1 MPKGKCFQNVIA
13 FGISIVYIIIDIVCV
28 TMPFVKL
35 EGIAFCIFLKEEIAY
50 ESKRENEKTA

>member
-1 MPKGKCFQNVIA
+1 MPYCGYGA
-13 FGISIVYIIIDIVCV
+13 ACV
-28 TMPFVKL
+28 LAVKL